1 MAMAIFWKR
10 SGIDHHLTRCT
21 SYAPRAL
28 VNALRCSGFASLCS
42 AQPHFARPR
51 ILGYASGSLYWAVKT
66 SCAATVRRND
76 VGHSILDLYTQ
87 YVYYCF
93 RGDDMT
99 KKLIQHGNSV
109 ALVLDKPILELLNIN
124 INTSFEVTTDGKNL
138 ILSPQSEK
146 DPEMNIMASL
156 ERINKKY
163 NKVLQR
169 LGE

>member
-1 MAMAIFWKR
+1 
-10 SGIDHHLTRCT
+10 
-21 SYAPRAL
+21 
-28 VNALRCSGFASLCS
+28 
-42 AQPHFARPR
+42 
-51 ILGYASGSLYWAVKT
+51 
-66 SCAATVRRND
+66 
-76 VGHSILDLYTQ
+76 
-87 YVYYCF
+87 
-93 RGDDMT
+93 MT